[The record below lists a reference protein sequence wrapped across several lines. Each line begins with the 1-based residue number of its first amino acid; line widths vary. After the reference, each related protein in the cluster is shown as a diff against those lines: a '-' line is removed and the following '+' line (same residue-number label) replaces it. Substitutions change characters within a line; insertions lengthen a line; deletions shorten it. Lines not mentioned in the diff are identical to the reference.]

1 MRHRQARHFLLIFG
15 VAVVLLLSGCGLLS
29 LDENSGQLREL
40 IQRNKE
46 NWEKGDIESYRFA
59 YNKTIGATERD
70 SVRVTVLEGQID
82 TVSVDGAAVEN
93 LGSYLTI
100 NRLYDEIIRNFE
112 RDDRG
117 QFRIQFNE
125 EFSYPER
132 YRMAA
137 GEQTRGR
144 GVVVTS
150 FTVLDGP
157 DTNARQP

>member
-1 MRHRQARHFLLIFG
+1 MRHRQAQHFLLILG
-15 VAVVLLLSGCGLLS
+15 AVALLLGGCGLS

-46 NWEKGDIESYRFA
+46 NWEKGDIESYRFV

-70 SVRVTVLEGQID
+70 SVQVTVLKGQID

-93 LGSYLTI
+93 PDSYLTI

-117 QFRIQFNE
+117 RFRVQFNE
-125 EFSYPER
+125 EFAYPKR

-137 GEQTRGR
+137 GEQTQGR
-144 GVVVTS
+144 GVVVTN
-150 FTVLDGP
+150 FIVLDAP
-157 DTNARQP
+157 DPNARQH